1 MDGMDAVDTLYA
13 NTRNNPIEDIESHLP
28 LRVSRYELRNQ
39 APAKGRWRGGIGS
52 IREFAFLSDGAF
64 SVEGEGHKY
73 RPWGF
78 AGGED
83 GSTASLSLLLAT
95 GDEKIL
101 PSKVP
106 YRGASPGDRL
116 VAIGPNGG
124 GYGKPF
130 ERNPEAVLS
139 DVLDGY
145 VSAEQ
150 AETDYGVVI
159 RGKALDVVATDAL
172 RATAAAAK

>member
-1 MDGMDAVDTLYA
+1 
-13 NTRNNPIEDIESHLP
+13 N
-28 LRVSRYELRNQ
+28 RYELRSEP
-39 APAKGRWRGGIGS
+39 PAGGKWRGGIGS
-52 IREFAFLSDGAF
+52 IREFTYLADGAF

-124 GYGKPF
+124 GSGEP
-130 ERNPEAVLS
+130 
-139 DVLDGY
+139 
-145 VSAEQ
+145 
-150 AETDYGVVI
+150 
-159 RGKALDVVATDAL
+159 
-172 RATAAAAK
+172 RARDPD

>member
-1 MDGMDAVDTLYA
+1 M
-13 NTRNNPIEDIESHLP
+13 
-28 LRVSRYELRNQ
+28 
-39 APAKGRWRGGIGS
+39 
-52 IREFAFLSDGAF
+52 
-64 SVEGEGHKY
+64 
-73 RPWGF
+73 
-78 AGGED
+78 
-83 GSTASLSLLLAT
+83 SLLLAT

-172 RATAAAAK
+172 RATAAAAQ